1 MKKARTIYTDEF
13 KREAVKLCQ
22 DPGVPLTQ
30 MARTIG
36 VEQSVLRRWVKEA
49 RTGEMEMDPSK
60 PLKPEAL
67 TEIKRLEKE
76 LKRVTMER
84 DILKN
89 ALVYFAKEP
98 Q

>member
-1 MKKARTIYTDEF
+1 MGKARRKFTDEC

-22 DPGVPLTQ
+22 QPGAVVAQ
-30 MARTIG
+30 IARDLGLDQT
-36 VEQSVLRRWVKEA
+36 VLRCWVQLE
-49 RTGEMEMDPSK
+49 RGGVMEMNPSK
-60 PLKPEAL
+60 ALRAEAI
-67 TEIKRLEKE
+67 TELQRVQRE